1 MSNQNQV
8 AILGENEVF
17 IRRSSK
23 GNIKAVKGK
32 VNLLESKGHLAE
44 IQNKVMI
51 TEAGYRE
58 MNKIAGISIITPE
71 TLTLPDGK
79 VVVNPYPIVDPESGT
94 ISKVW
99 VKKIGVGY
107 SPIGNMVITSSTL
120 LYDIQMYLIQDL
132 AKKAQYNK
140 DLGRLCMEQMLTD
153 EDKNKGAFFK
163 IEGSMGVWV
172 DLGHKDVIKAF
183 DTYINNKLFAERKA
197 QTICERNVLKKHPA
211 LSTTYVEPNGNK
223 GNRNG
228 QVTVIGFTTDLSK
241 EELMQ
246 VAEQAERGEEISVR
260 DEEVEVI
267 DHMDEI
273 SEEDIVASTDDDEVS
288 QGAQM
293 NQPPQN
299 NQAYSG
305 ESELFDNEVKF

>member
-1 MSNQNQV
+1 MSNQQNQV

-17 IRRSSK
+17 IRRSAK

-51 TEAGYRE
+51 TEAGFRE

-71 TLTLPDGK
+71 TLTLPDGN

-99 VKKIGVGY
+99 VKKVGVGY

-153 EDKNKGAFFK
+153 EDKKKGAFFK

-172 DLGHKDVIKAF
+172 DLSHKDVIKAF

-228 QVTVIGFTTDLSK
+228 KVTVIGFTTDLSK
-241 EELMQ
+241 EELMHI
-246 VAEQAERGEEISVR
+246 AEQAERGKEISV
-260 DEEVEVI
+260 DNEKVEVI

-273 SEEDIVASTDDDEVS
+273 SEEDIAASTDDDEVS
-288 QGAQM
+288 QGA
-293 NQPPQN
+293 PDN
-299 NQAYSG
+299 NSAQQG
-305 ESELFDNEVKF
+305 NPDESTLFDSEVRF